1 VDLRF
6 QNKGVGIKLL
16 MAAEEEM
23 KRRGMKTAQLEVS
36 ERNERA
42 LELYRKAGYKSK
54 EKLEGY
60 YRYDHDKT
68 RNAIRMVKSL

>member
-1 VDLRF
+1 
-6 QNKGVGIKLL
+6 
-16 MAAEEEM
+16 MAAEDDM
-23 KRRGMKTAQLEVS
+23 KRHGMKTAQLEVS

-42 LELYRKAGYKSK
+42 LELYQKAGYKFK

-60 YRYDHDKT
+60 YLYDHNST